1 MNASLSTE
9 VHIIARIRVCQ
20 KKEQIKLAIQ
30 LFLLEK
36 FKGKQT
42 SKRQRI
48 YFHCYTKFSPLQVLA
63 ITISEKNRELIL
75 ISIFHPVHLFTTK
88 QRV

>member
-1 MNASLSTE
+1 MNAFLSTE
-9 VHIIARIRVCQ
+9 VHIIARVRVCQ

-42 SKRQRI
+42 SKR
-48 YFHCYTKFSPLQVLA
+48 
-63 ITISEKNRELIL
+63 
-75 ISIFHPVHLFTTK
+75 
-88 QRV
+88 